1 MIILFILLI
10 IMVCCF
16 LNEYELRKYEKVTD
30 KKIRKLIK
38 KINTLEKNS
47 NVCFSY
53 INDIYEELERFDN
66 YEIEKKC

>member
-1 MIILFILLI
+1 MIILFILLF
-10 IMVCCF
+10 IMVYCF
-16 LNEYELRKYEKVTD
+16 LNEYELRKYKKVTD

-53 INDIYEELERFDN
+53 IDDIYEELERFDN